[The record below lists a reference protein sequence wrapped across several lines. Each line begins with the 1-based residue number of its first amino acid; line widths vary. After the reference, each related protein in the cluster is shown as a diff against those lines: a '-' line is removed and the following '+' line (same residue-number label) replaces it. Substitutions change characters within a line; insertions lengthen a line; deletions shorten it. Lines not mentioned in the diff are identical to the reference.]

1 VTIDCVFVFF
11 KFNPRKGHRYAP
23 QVLVTSQSRFCILTE
38 ILKLCGLGLSFPFSS
53 GFVENLRVIATWVLL
68 GIDLGGDRLFGSLR
82 TPSWCNSWSWS
93 ELILIWVLFEKTPT
107 KPHLSLEFS
116 DLRFDFLFARVHT
129 SPVTIFYTAQSICEV
144 WDHFGHFS
152 VPDTTARVHGTTAL
166 TFCCLWVR
174 VFTGSWV
181 SCSKGFLFN
190 QTTLSCNVLW
200 SATLST

>member
-82 TPSWCNSWSWS
+82 TPS
-93 ELILIWVLFEKTPT
+93 
-107 KPHLSLEFS
+107 
-116 DLRFDFLFARVHT
+116 
-129 SPVTIFYTAQSICEV
+129 
-144 WDHFGHFS
+144 
-152 VPDTTARVHGTTAL
+152 
-166 TFCCLWVR
+166 
-174 VFTGSWV
+174 
-181 SCSKGFLFN
+181 
-190 QTTLSCNVLW
+190 
-200 SATLST
+200 